1 MLSTPRILSGNTWEQ
16 ALFTFD
22 ENEIRTVAKKYGV
35 TMPTENKLFWFTV
48 AGAVMRS
55 KAATDFDKACAMHI
69 IEEVHSELL
78 KRAYKQKD

>member
-1 MLSTPRILSGNTWEQ
+1 
-16 ALFTFD
+16 
-22 ENEIRTVAKKYGV
+22 
-35 TMPTENKLFWFTV
+35 MPTENKLFWFTV

-55 KAATDFDKACAMHI
+55 KVATDFDKACAMHI

>member
-1 MLSTPRILSGNTWEQ
+1 MSTQSLSGNSWEE

-22 ENEIRTVAKKYGV
+22 ERIIREEARKQGV

-69 IEEVHSELL
+69 IDKVHSDLL
-78 KRAYKQKD
+78 KRAYKEEK

>member
-1 MLSTPRILSGNTWEQ
+1 
-16 ALFTFD
+16 
-22 ENEIRTVAKKYGV
+22 
-35 TMPTENKLFWFTV
+35 V